1 MDDTGYAEKLRR
13 QTMPGR
19 YQFEAPTPNQ
29 YGAIPSDVMIRPQY
43 SGASLSMR
51 YTPAEVES
59 DLWGLGR
66 PLTRQVHGNHH
77 FTKTN
82 PYTNDLRQFVV
93 PITGLTTTHNRLELP
108 PTALKGM
115 GKNRFDV
122 LPHNPADQAFRPF
135 DAFVSSRIV
144 SKDQYRSQHSQPFV
158 NPSTG
163 TPTTYQEESAYGT
176 DDTGLGFQKQCPA
189 VDARYYNGIVYSEPK
204 PSASCGMKVLDTA
217 ANSV

>member
-1 MDDTGYAEKLRR
+1 
-13 QTMPGR
+13 
-19 YQFEAPTPNQ
+19 
-29 YGAIPSDVMIRPQY
+29 
-43 SGASLSMR
+43 MR

-66 PLTRQVHGNHH
+66 PQSRQVHGNHH

-122 LPHNPADQAFRPF
+122 LPHNPADLAFRPF

-144 SKDQYRSQHSQPFV
+144 SKDQHRSHYSSSSMWV

-163 TPTTYQEESAYGT
+163 TPSSDVQSAYGM
-176 DDTGLGFQKQCPA
+176 DDTGLGVSKQCSTI
-189 VDARYYNGIVYSEPK
+189 DAKYYSELSIMNLNPIHLALLK
-204 PSASCGMKVLDTA
+204 Y
-217 ANSV
+217 